1 MSKDNLQSF
10 KVFQA
15 SAGSGKT
22 YTIVKEYLKLCL
34 GSKRQVDNFRHILA
48 ITFTNA
54 SANDMKAKIVSHLTE
69 IIESK
74 EVEKKTMEAD
84 LLDELGVTDEE
95 LKRNAQSLMTCI
107 MHDYSSFCVS
117 TIDAF
122 VQKLSRSFAHD
133 LGLPSQY
140 SVSIDNDDVAQTVT
154 QNIGLQIS
162 DDNPFIVKLLQD
174 FSDDRFSNE
183 KSINL
188 EFQLNEFVK
197 KLTEEKAYQK
207 DENNNIQDLVQY
219 NQTLDFLKIKTKEF
233 EQRIKDFVEAFRA
246 VEQQFGLD
254 AEDYV
259 QKNRGFISFI
269 NKLEYKEYGKPN
281 SYFYKALE
289 NHKCLSD
296 KSKGAANDALLAVL
310 EPLGAFY
317 EKEFGPYLF
326 YKSQRGLLYLYALR
340 TKIRNEFKRLA
351 KEDEVVHISE
361 FNKLLHNV
369 MGDFT
374 VPFVYERIGERFH
387 HIFVDEFQ
395 DTSVMQWQNL
405 IPLVDNGLSSGNM
418 SMIVGD
424 GKQSIYRFRSGEVE
438 QIVSLPDIYAMPDD
452 ERKAAFELYQQNLRN
467 NFAFNNLD
475 TNFRSFQNIIT
486 FNNAF
491 FEQAYLQL
499 SPDLQKVYKDDN
511 PGNGK
516 AVSIKQQPNKTDEG
530 LVQIELY
537 DGENQPDYSFG
548 RIEELIQNLTESYG
562 YRYEDITILTRKT
575 ELGSEIAN
583 YLNDK
588 GIPVISQVSILLK
601 SSPKVQ
607 LLVNTLRYLI
617 HHDNEA
623 FISNVLFYRR
633 LTKEKAFE
641 GTLNGLFGRVKEI
654 AQGKVAIEP
663 ELGIEEVD
671 AFAKA
676 FSKSTFLYDLCA
688 SLLRIYGLDSL
699 RDAFINYFMEEVFK
713 YQSNLKEGINDF
725 LTFWEQ
731 KQNMLAV
738 KSVSGNAV
746 NIMTIHKSKGLQFN
760 VVIYPEAISD
770 LDEKLNKSKA
780 EEEWLQ
786 PEILGFEKLPNLEQ
800 VMFKLD
806 SNAENMGGIAAQHV
820 ERERQFNRLDNLN
833 LLYVTFTRPVQRLY
847 VLAKQ
852 GKADKSHLFRDFLAD
867 APININKVSETEG
880 SLVYR
885 FGDADFRNP
894 KEKQVVELVETTTDS
909 VSSDWFQK
917 INVEPTP
924 SMFWMDDNDKMQPR
938 EWGDL
943 VHQILSKIQTLD
955 DIDSALEPY
964 LLDGT
969 LDVDIANVLKVKF
982 MQMAQH
988 PVIGEAFGDKAK
1000 VKNECDILFNGEIIR
1015 PDRYAEL
1022 PDVIYLLDYK
1032 TGKKDDG
1039 YRSQIQRYANALKEL
1054 TDKAVRAYL
1063 VYLSGTEIEVETV
1076 SVG

>member
-1 MSKDNLQSF
+1 MSNDNLQNF

-34 GSKRQVDNFRHILA
+34 GSERQVDNYRHILA

-69 IIESK
+69 IIESREVK
-74 EVEKKTMEAD
+74 EKTMESD
-84 LLDELGVTDEE
+84 LVDDLGITDEE
-95 LKRNAQSLMTCI
+95 LKRNAQSLMTRI

-140 SVSIDNDDVAQTVT
+140 TVSIDNDDVAQTIT

-162 DDNPFIVKLLQD
+162 DDNPFIVRLLQD

-183 KSINL
+183 KAINL

-219 NQTLDFLKIKTKEF
+219 NQTIDFLKDKTNEF
-233 EQRIKDFVEAFRA
+233 EHGIKDFVEAFRA
-246 VEQQFGLD
+246 VEQQFDLSV
-254 AEDYV
+254 EDYV
-259 QKNRGFISFI
+259 QKNRGFVSFI
-269 NKLEYKEYGKPN
+269 NKLEHKEFGRPN
-281 SYFYKALE
+281 SYFYKAIE
-289 NHKCLSD
+289 THKCLND
-296 KSKGAANDALLAVL
+296 KSKVAANDALLAVL

-340 TKIRNEFKRLA
+340 TKIRTEVKRLA
-351 KEDEVVHISE
+351 QEDEVVHISE
-361 FNKLLHNV
+361 FNKLLHHV

-374 VPFVYERIGERFH
+374 VPFIYERIGERFH

-405 IPLVDNGLSSGNM
+405 IPLIDNGLSYGKM
-418 SMIVGD
+418 SMVVGD

-438 QIVSLPDIYAMPDD
+438 QIVSLPDIYALPDD
-452 ERKAAFELYQQNLRN
+452 ERKPAFELYQQNLRS
-467 NFAFNNLD
+467 NFAFNNLA
-475 TNFRSFQNIIT
+475 TNFRSFQNIVT

-491 FEQAYLQL
+491 FEQAYRQL

-511 PGNGK
+511 PSNGK
-516 AVSIKQQPNKTDEG
+516 AVSIAQQPNKTNTG
-530 LVQIELY
+530 LVQVELY
-537 DGENQPDYSFG
+537 DAEIQPDYC
-548 RIEELIQNLTESYG
+548 IERTLEIIRDLTENHG
-562 YRYEDITILTRKT
+562 YSYEDITILTRKT
-575 ELGSEIAN
+575 EYGSDIAN
-583 YLNDK
+583 YLNDN

-601 SSPKVQ
+601 SSPKVL

-617 HHDNEA
+617 HNDNETIIA
-623 FISNVLFYRR
+623 NILFYRR
-633 LTKEKAFE
+633 LTKSKSFQ
-641 GTLNGLFGRVKEI
+641 GTLNGLFGKVKEI
-654 AQGKVAIEP
+654 AKGTVAIEQ

-676 FSKSTFLYDLCA
+676 FSKATCLYDLCA
-688 SLLRIYGLDSL
+688 SLLRIYGADSL
-699 RDAFINYFMEEVFK
+699 RDAFVNYFMEEVFK
-713 YQSNLKEGINDF
+713 YQSNLNEGINDF
-725 LTFWEQ
+725 LMFWEQ
-731 KQNMLAV
+731 KQDVLAV

-760 VVIYPEAISD
+760 VVIYPEAITE

-786 PEILGFEKLPNLEQ
+786 PETLGFEKLPNLEQ

-806 SNAENMGGIAAQHV
+806 SNAEAMGGIAAQHV
-820 ERERQFNRLDNLN
+820 EREQQFNRLDNLN
-833 LLYVTFTRPVQRLY
+833 LLYVAFTRPVQRLY

-852 GKADKSHLFRDFLAD
+852 GKADKPNLLRDFLD
-867 APININKVSETEG
+867 NTPINTNTSEMEGVSR
-880 SLVYR
+880 YC
-885 FGDADFRNP
+885 FGDPNFGNP
-894 KEKQVVELVETTTDS
+894 MEELTEHESVTMTDS
-909 VSSDWFQK
+909 VSGDWFQK
-917 INVEPTP
+917 INVDPNP
-924 SMFWMDDNDKMQPR
+924 SMFWMDGTDKMMPQ

-943 VHQILSKIQTLD
+943 VHKILSKIQTID
-955 DIDSALEPY
+955 DIDSALEPF

-969 LDVDIANVLKVKF
+969 IDNEKANLLKSKF

-988 PVIGEAFGDKAK
+988 PIIGEAFSPKAK

-1015 PDRYAEL
+1015 PDRYAAL
-1022 PDVIYLLDYK
+1022 PERIYLLDYK
-1032 TGKKDDG
+1032 TGKHEEKHKTQLG
-1039 YRSQIQRYANALKEL
+1039 NYVIALREMVTKEI
-1054 TDKAVRAYL
+1054 RAFL
-1063 VYLSGTEIEVETV
+1063 VYLADDVEVEEV
-1076 SVG
+1076 NL